1 MKIFFIFG
9 NEYKNVNF
17 WVEIGK
23 ISARKL
29 SVRLH
34 YEISAKTQTL
44 REMIGKREFWVQI
57 LKISACK

>member
-1 MKIFFIFG
+1 M
-9 NEYKNVNF
+9 NF